1 MAAVLAPAHPISC
14 PTCGTS
20 ATSSPHEHTELLESE
35 LRNLTEK
42 YLTVSNQLRE
52 LQEEHHRRARSTT
65 IRSTSTEHTPEA
77 RTDTAAAAVPATP
90 RPTAGL
96 TRFASSFRLPTTLS
110 PLSSSSSPNSDN
122 KPGTPGSGSASG
134 RLDLFGL
141 QRELANETAAREEA
155 ERKASDAHTELEDLT
170 AQLFEQANLMV
181 ASERRANAKLGE
193 RVAVLEQRDREKAR
207 RFERIE
213 GALKRIERVRTLLGK
228 G

>member
-1 MAAVLAPAHPISC
+1 MAAVLAPTHPISC

-65 IRSTSTEHTPEA
+65 IRSTSAEHTPEA
-77 RTDTAAAAVPATP
+77 RTDTAAAVPATP

-96 TRFASSFRLPTTLS
+96 TRFASSFRLPATLS
-110 PLSSSSSPNSDN
+110 PLSSSSSPNNDN
-122 KPGTPGSGSASG
+122 KPGTPGSGSG

-181 ASERRANAKLGE
+181 ASERRANARLGE

-213 GALKRIERVRTLLGK
+213 GALKRIERVRTLLSK